1 MRKQIALSALAMAVC
16 LFAGA
21 SSYGMKKVAQSRM
34 QFLKLPVG
42 ARTVGMGEAFVAIA
56 GDPNNVFY
64 NPAGTAFVNGLSMTF
79 NQATWIAG
87 ISHQAAALSYTAG
100 RFGTFTVSYISMNYG
115 EFERTEVDAHSW
127 EGYVSRGTFTVGEY
141 AVGLAYA
148 HQITDR
154 FFVGGQVKYA
164 FQDLG
169 NSRVWEYIGT
179 EFERELERENKDEVV
194 AYDFGTY
201 YNAGFKNLRI
211 AMSVQNFANRP
222 IPLTFRFGMALDA
235 SQFLVGENSPHT
247 LTIAIDGIHP
257 RDYSER
263 MHLGAEYWY
272 AHVLALRVGYKL
284 NYDLGQLN
292 WGFGFRTH
300 LMGIGFRFDYA
311 VSDMDVFGYKQRF
324 SVGISL

>member
-1 MRKQIALSALAMAVC
+1 MRNRTAIVAFALAGILLYGPSAH
-16 LFAGA
+16 
-21 SSYGMKKVAQSRM
+21 GMKKVAQSRM

-64 NPAGTAFVNGLSMTF
+64 NPAGTAFVTGLAIAF
-79 NQATWIAG
+79 NQANWIAD

-100 RFGTFTVSYISMNYG
+100 HWGTFTVSYITMNYG

-169 NSRVWEYIGT
+169 NSRVWEYVGT
-179 EFERELERENKDEVV
+179 EFEREREVENKDDVV

-201 YNAGFKNLRI
+201 YNAGFKNLRV

-222 IPLTFRFGMALDA
+222 IPLTFRFGVAVDA
-235 SQFLVGENSPHT
+235 SEFLVGENSPHT
-247 LTIAIDGIHP
+247 LTIAVDGIHP

-263 MHLGAEYWY
+263 MHFGAEYWY

-284 NYDLGQLN
+284 NYDLGQFN

-300 LMGIGFRFDYA
+300 LLGVGLRFDYA
-311 VSDMDVFGYKQRF
+311 VSDMDVFGYRNRF
-324 SVGISL
+324 SIGLEL

>member
-1 MRKQIALSALAMAVC
+1 MRYGNVLLVLALLGV
-16 LFAGA
+16 LVGA
-21 SSYGMKKVAQSRM
+21 PDAYGMKKVAQSRM

-64 NPAGTAFVNGLSMTF
+64 NPAGTAFVNGLAIAF
-79 NQATWIAG
+79 NQASWIAD

-100 RFGTFTVSYISMNYG
+100 RWGTFTVSYITMNYG

-154 FFVGGQVKYA
+154 FFVGGQIKYA

-169 NSRVWEYIGT
+169 NSRVWEFVGT
-179 EFERELERENKDEVV
+179 EFEREREVENKDDVV

-235 SQFLVGENSPHT
+235 SEFFLGEGSPHT
-247 LTIAIDGIHP
+247 LTVAVDGIHP

-272 AHVLALRVGYKL
+272 AHVLALRIGYKL
-284 NYDLGQLN
+284 NYDLGSFN
-292 WGFGFRTH
+292 WGFGFRSK
-300 LMGIGFRFDYA
+300 LLGVGLSFDYA
-311 VSDMDVFGYKQRF
+311 VSDMDVFGYKHRF
-324 SVGISL
+324 SIGLWL